1 VTGVCSPPPAGGP
14 LAGGLRSG
22 SLCTGYGGLD
32 LAAAAVLGARL
43 AWCAE
48 SDRHAAAVLAARYP
62 HVPNLGDITALD
74 WAAVPPVDLITA
86 GWPCQDL
93 SYAGSGAGMTEGIRS
108 GLWLTIASGLRQ
120 LRPSYVFLEN
130 VAALRTRG
138 LGKVLADL
146 ATLGYDTQ
154 WLCLRAA
161 DTGACHRRDRIFIL
175 GCQPAA
181 RARLAAAAHPGC
193 RGV

>member
-1 VTGVCSPPPAGGP
+1 MTGVCSPCPAGVP
-14 LAGGLRSG
+14 LAAGLWSG

-48 SDRHAAAVLAARYP
+48 SDKHAAAVLAARYP
-62 HVPNLGDITALD
+62 GVPNLGDISALD

-86 GWPCQDL
+86 GWPCQDI
-93 SYAGSGAGMTEGIRS
+93 SCAGPGTGIKEGTRS
-108 GLWLTIASGLRQ
+108 GLWLHIAAGLRQ
-120 LRPSYVFLEN
+120 LRPPFVFLEN

-138 LGKVLADL
+138 LGQVLADL
-146 ATLGYDTQ
+146 AALGYDTQ

-175 GCQPAA
+175 ACQPAA
-181 RARLAAAAHPGC
+181 QTRLAAAAHPGR